1 MDISAGYS
9 QGHGYNSQNLN
20 LAGSI
25 VGHAGGI
32 NLGQTVGETFALA
45 QVEGVEGVKIG
56 SFTGASTGNNGFA
69 VVPNAQPYR
78 VNWINL
84 DTAIWAAMSRST
96 MRPGKWCHAVVPWC
110 WRVTPA
116 RPDAACSSLVR
127 CAAPADPFGASLDS
141 AGKQLAI
148 SDPGGKALA
157 LVEPTP
163 APDHQLAE
171 PALRSALRVPGATRR

>member
-1 MDISAGYS
+1 VPVTVRD
-9 QGHGYNSQNLN
+9 GYNSQNLN

-116 RPDAACSSLVR
+116 RPDAACSSPCSMRSTSRSVWRL
-127 CAAPADPFGASLDS
+127 
-141 AGKQLAI
+141 AGGQRRKQLAI

-157 LVEPTP
+157 LVELTP
-163 APDHQLAE
+163 AP
-171 PALRSALRVPGATRR
+171 